1 MIMKTSIKIV
11 ICVFAALFCACASQ
25 SAAPKKEPVP
35 SPSYSPNSLSLDE
48 AIDDAAAWFIE
59 RLPEGATMAVVSF
72 ETPSGGLSDY
82 LFEELWGRFEDSLKF
97 IMVDRRNL
105 DRIRT
110 EMNYQMSGEVND
122 ESARSIGQQYGAGHI
137 VYGRLSPLGN
147 EYRLVIYAS
156 DVEKASSSQRALTV
170 KPDTRLAS
178 LLKISLDDQIDRAV
192 AAMARGVD
200 GQTTIAIGRIS
211 YTGTQTVSSL
221 SAYLK
226 NGISASAQKQEGKFL
241 VASESESAEFAVATR
256 GLMVETPVLNS
267 SIQAVVVGNFSP
279 VDRDAEVSFQLVSTG
294 GSKVVLGSA
303 GFVIPAEELERRRLS
318 LLPEKDMGVI
328 SKAEF
333 EAKQQAVD
341 PYGGKNN
348 RFTFTVS
355 PDDLDGV
362 YYDGDYMSM
371 RLYSE
376 GDCYFRIVHVDV
388 NGTAQVIY
396 PTTGRDNNFIRAGE
410 TRRIPDNTR
419 FRMGAPYGEEYILVA
434 AYDRPFSAGAGG
446 SWKGQV
452 SDSAFSRGLVVESVG
467 GTSKGAEMSPIAT
480 AKFSYTILRRN

>member
-1 MIMKTSIKIV
+1 MKTSIHYAAV
-11 ICVFAALFCACASQ
+11 FGVFAALLAACASQ
-25 SAAPKKEPVP
+25 SAAPKEGPA
-35 SPSYSPNSLSLDE
+35 PSYSPNSLSLDE

-82 LFEELWGRFEDSLKF
+82 VFEELWGRFEGSLKF

-122 ESARSIGQQYGAGHI
+122 ESARSIGKQYGAGHI

-170 KPDTRLAS
+170 KPDKRLAS
-178 LLKISLDDQIDRAV
+178 LLKTSLDDQIDQAV

-226 NGISASAQKQEGKFL
+226 NGISASAQKQRDKFL
-241 VASESESAEFAVATR
+241 VASDSESAEFAVATR
-256 GLMVETPVLNS
+256 GLTVETPVPDS

-279 VDRDAEVSFQLVSTG
+279 VDRDAEVSVQLVSTG
-294 GSKVVLGSA
+294 GNRIVLGSA

-318 LLPEKDMGVI
+318 LLPGKDAGII
-328 SKAEF
+328 SKAEY

-341 PYGGKNN
+341 PYAGKNN
-348 RFTFTVS
+348 PFTFTVS
-355 PDDLDGV
+355 PDDLDGL
-362 YYDGDYMSM
+362 YYDGEYMSM

-419 FRMGAPYGEEYILVA
+419 FRMGPPFGEEYILVA
-434 AYDRPFSAGAGG
+434 AYDQPFTPGAEAGGRISEAVISRGIVMESNEGAGKG
-446 SWKGQV
+446 SP
-452 SDSAFSRGLVVESVG
+452 L
-467 GTSKGAEMSPIAT
+467 SPVAT
-480 AKFSYTILRRN
+480 AKFSYTILAR